1 MGMLDRYTSTLL
13 DYRWWVVGL
22 ATLVM
27 LAMTAGA
34 QFLTVSNDYRIL
46 FSDDNPQLMAFDALE
61 ATYTESYN
69 LLIAVAV
76 QEGSVFEPETLDAV
90 ESLTEAVWQLPYSS
104 RVTSLTNYSHSEA
117 DGDDL
122 VVAPLVEDAL
132 SMDDAALERV
142 EAIALGDAD
151 IAGRLVSR
159 DGRVASVVVDFVLAD
174 NPDQQV
180 IEITDTLQG
189 ILDEART
196 AHPGL
201 GYHTTGFV
209 VQNQAFSEATQDDLE
224 TLLPIVFVVIV
235 GLSAIL
241 LRSIAGTVAIVAIVM
256 FAVNSTMGA
265 AGWSGVLIS
274 PTNSGIPVIV
284 MVIAIADSI
293 HIISNVLQG
302 LQRGLDKHAAI
313 LESMRI
319 NAYPVFL
326 TSLTT
331 AIGFLTLNTS
341 DSPPFHV
348 LGNWVA
354 FGVLCAFVYSM
365 TFLPALLSVLPL
377 RSAGAQPRSS
387 ALMEGFAEFV
397 VARHKQLFWVV
408 ALTAAVLITGVPRIE
423 LGDNLVEFFDERYE
437 FRRDADFITK
447 NLTGLDKLEYSLQS
461 GREGGITDPAYLQK
475 VEAFAEWYRTQ
486 PGVTHVQA
494 FSDIMKRLN
503 KNMHGDDPAFERLP
517 EDAALAAQYLLLYEL
532 SIPFG
537 SDLNDRIDVAK
548 SATRMSVTIE
558 NASSRD
564 LRDLDA
570 RAQAWL
576 EAESPGLAGE
586 ASGIS
591 MIFAHMSDRNVSSM
605 MVGIIGAM
613 ILISVLLIAVFR
625 SVRIGLISLLPNFVP
640 ALMSFGLWGHLVG
653 QIGLVSTVVIAI
665 SFGIVVDDTIHF
677 LSKYLKARREG
688 EAAPDSVR
696 YAFRTTG
703 QALWVTTAVLVA
715 GFLVF
720 TASGFQL
727 SWVLGLMVAITVSF
741 ALAADFLLLPA
752 LLMFADRK
760 TS

>member
-1 MGMLDRYTSTLL
+1 MGRLDRYTSALL
-13 DYRWWVVGL
+13 RHRWWVVGL
-22 ATLVM
+22 ATLAM
-27 LAMTAGA
+27 LAMSAGA
-34 QFLTVSNDYRIL
+34 PRLTVSNDYRIL
-46 FSDDNPQLMAFDALE
+46 FSEDNPQLMAFDALE

-76 QEGSVFEPETLDAV
+76 QEGSVFTQATLDAV
-90 ESLTEAVWQLPYSS
+90 ETLTEAVWQLPYSS

-117 DGDDL
+117 HGDDL

-132 SMDDAALERV
+132 SMEAAALERV

-159 DGRVASVVVDFVLAD
+159 DGRVAAVVVDFVLAE

-180 IEITDTLQG
+180 IEITDALQETLG
-189 ILDEART
+189 HAR
-196 AHPGL
+196 ASHPGL
-201 GYHTTGFV
+201 GYYTTGFV
-209 VQNQAFSEATQDDLE
+209 VQNRAFSQATQDDLE

-235 GLSAIL
+235 GFAVLL
-241 LRSIAGTVAIVAIVM
+241 LRSVAGTVAIVAIVM
-256 FAVNSTMGA
+256 FAVNSTMGT

-274 PTNSGIPVIV
+274 PTSSGIPVIV

-302 LQRGLDKHAAI
+302 LQRGLDKQAAI

-377 RSAGAQPRSS
+377 RGARTQARGGV
-387 ALMEGFAEFV
+387 LLEGFADFV
-397 VARHKQLFWVV
+397 ITRYKALFWGV
-408 ALTAAVLITGVPRIE
+408 ALVAAILITGVPRIE
-423 LGDNLVEFFDERYE
+423 LGDNLTEFFDQRYE
-437 FRRDADFITK
+437 FRRDADFITA

-461 GREGGITDPAYLQK
+461 GREGGITDPAYLRK

-503 KNMHGDDPAFERLP
+503 KNMHGDDPAFARLP
-517 EDAALAAQYLLLYEL
+517 EDAELAAQYLLLYEL

-564 LRDLDA
+564 LREMDA
-570 RAQAWL
+570 RAQVWL
-576 EAESPGLAGE
+576 QAESPGLAGE

-591 MIFAHMSDRNVSSM
+591 MMFAHMSDRNVSSM

-613 ILISVLLIAVFR
+613 ALISLLLIVVFR
-625 SVRIGLISLLPNFVP
+625 SVRIGLISLLPNFIP

-653 QIGLVSTVVIAI
+653 QIGLVSSVVIAI

-688 EAAPDSVR
+688 QAAPESIR

-703 QALWVTTAVLVA
+703 QALWVTTVVLAA

-727 SWVLGLMVAITVSF
+727 SWVLGLMVAITVGF

-752 LLMFADRK
+752 LLMLADRK

>member
-1 MGMLDRYTSTLL
+1 MGLLDRYTSTLL

-76 QEGSVFEPETLDAV
+76 QEGSVFEPATLDAV

-132 SMDDAALERV
+132 SMDAAALERV

-180 IEITDTLQG
+180 IEITGTLQG

-201 GYHTTGFV
+201 GYYTTGFV

-256 FAVNSTMGA
+256 FAVNSTMGS

-387 ALMEGFAEFV
+387 ALMEGLAEFV
-397 VARHKQLFWVV
+397 VTRHKQLFWVV
-408 ALTAAVLITGVPRIE
+408 ALAAAVLITGVPRIE

-437 FRRDADFITK
+437 FRRDADFITQ

>member
-1 MGMLDRYTSTLL
+1 
-13 DYRWWVVGL
+13 
-22 ATLVM
+22 
-27 LAMTAGA
+27 
-34 QFLTVSNDYRIL
+34 
-46 FSDDNPQLMAFDALE
+46 MAFDALE

-76 QEGSVFEPETLDAV
+76 REGSVFTQAALDAV
-90 ESLTEAVWQLPYSS
+90 ETLTEAVWQLPYSS

-117 DGDDL
+117 HGDDL
-122 VVAPLVEDAL
+122 IVAPLVEDAL
-132 SMDDAALERV
+132 SMEAAALERV

-159 DGRVASVVVDFVLAD
+159 DGRVAAVVVDFVLAD

-180 IEITDTLQG
+180 IEITDALQE
-189 ILDEART
+189 ILGQART
-196 AHPGL
+196 SHPDL

-209 VQNQAFSEATQDDLE
+209 VQNRAFSQATQDDLE

-235 GLSAIL
+235 GFAVIL
-241 LRSIAGTVAIVAIVM
+241 LRSVAGTVAIVAIVM
-256 FAVNSTMGA
+256 FAVNSTMGT

-302 LQRGLDKHAAI
+302 LQRGLDKQAAI

-377 RSAGAQPRSS
+377 RGARKQVRSGV
-387 ALMEGFAEFV
+387 LLEGFADFV
-397 VARHKQLFWVV
+397 VTRHKALFWGMALV
-408 ALTAAVLITGVPRIE
+408 AAILITGVPRIE
-423 LGDNLVEFFDERYE
+423 LGDNLTEFFDQRYE
-437 FRRDADFITK
+437 FRRDADFITA

-461 GREGGITDPAYLQK
+461 GREGGITDPAYLRK

-486 PGVTHVQA
+486 SGVTHVQA

-503 KNMHGDDPAFERLP
+503 KNMHGDDPAFARLP

-564 LRDLDA
+564 LRELDA

-591 MIFAHMSDRNVSSM
+591 MMFAHMSDRNVSSM

-613 ILISVLLIAVFR
+613 ALISVLLIVVFR
-625 SVRIGLISLLPNFVP
+625 SVRIGLISLLPNFIP

-653 QIGLVSTVVIAI
+653 QIGLVSSVVIAI

-677 LSKYLKARREG
+677 LSKYLKARGEG
-688 EAAPDSVR
+688 QAAPESVR

-703 QALWVTTAVLVA
+703 QALWVTTVVLAA

-720 TASGFQL
+720 TASGFPAE
-727 SWVLGLMVAITVSF
+727 LGTR
-741 ALAADFLLLPA
+741 ADGRHHGRFRAGRRLPA
-752 LLMFADRK
+752 AAGPADVRRPQGLLKPHPIHLHPTPIR
-760 TS
+760 

>member
-1 MGMLDRYTSTLL
+1 MGGLDRYTSTLL
-13 DYRWWVVGL
+13 RHRWWVVGV

-34 QFLTVSNDYRIL
+34 RHLTVSNDYRIL
-46 FSDDNPQLMAFDALE
+46 FSEDNPQLMAFDALE

-69 LLIAVAV
+69 LLIAVGV
-76 QEGSVFEPETLDAV
+76 QEGSVFTQATLDAV
-90 ESLTEAVWQLPYSS
+90 EALTEAVWQLPYSS

-117 DGDDL
+117 HGDDL
-122 VVAPLVEDAL
+122 IVAPLVEDAL
-132 SMDDAALERV
+132 SMEAAALERV
-142 EAIALGDAD
+142 EAIALDDAD

-159 DGRVASVVVDFVLAD
+159 DGRVAAVVVDFVLAD

-180 IEITDTLQG
+180 IEITDALQG
-189 ILDEART
+189 ILGHART
-196 AHPGL
+196 SHPDL
-201 GYHTTGFV
+201 GYYTTGFV
-209 VQNQAFSEATQDDLE
+209 VQNRAFSQATQDDNE

-235 GLSAIL
+235 GLAVIL
-241 LRSIAGTVAIVAIVM
+241 LRSVAGTVAIVAIVM
-256 FAVNSTMGA
+256 FAVTSTMGT
-265 AGWSGVLIS
+265 AGWSGVVIS
-274 PTNSGIPVIV
+274 PTNAGIPVIV

-293 HIISNVLQG
+293 HIITNVLQG
-302 LQRGLDKHAAI
+302 LQRGLDKQAAI
-313 LESMRI
+313 LESMHI

-377 RSAGAQPRSS
+377 RGARTQVHAGV
-387 ALMEGFAEFV
+387 LLEGFADFV
-397 VARHKQLFWVV
+397 VARHKALFWGM
-408 ALTAAVLITGVPRIE
+408 ALAAAVLITGVPRIE
-423 LGDNLVEFFDERYE
+423 LGDNPTEFFDQRYE
-437 FRRDADFITK
+437 FRRDADFITA

-461 GREGGITDPAYLQK
+461 GREGGITDPAYLRR

-503 KNMHGDDPAFERLP
+503 KNMHGDDPAFARLP

-564 LRDLDA
+564 LRELDA
-570 RAQAWL
+570 RAQGWL

-586 ASGIS
+586 ASGMS
-591 MIFAHMSDRNVSSM
+591 MMFAHISDRNVSSM

-613 ILISVLLIAVFR
+613 ALISVLLIVVFR
-625 SVRIGLISLLPNFVP
+625 SVRIGLISLLPNFIP

-653 QIGLVSTVVIAI
+653 QVGLVSSVVIAI

-688 EAAPDSVR
+688 QAAPESVR

-703 QALWVTTAVLVA
+703 QALWVTTVVLAA

-727 SWVLGLMVAITVSF
+727 SWVLGLMVAITVGF
-741 ALAADFLLLPA
+741 ALATDFLLLPA
-752 LLMFADRK
+752 LLIFADRK
-760 TS
+760 VS

>member
-1 MGMLDRYTSTLL
+1 MGLLDRYTSTLL

-76 QEGSVFEPETLDAV
+76 QEGSVFEPATLDAV

-122 VVAPLVEDAL
+122 IVAPLVEDAL

-180 IEITDTLQG
+180 IEITATLQG

-201 GYHTTGFV
+201 GYYTTGFV

-256 FAVNSTMGA
+256 FAVNSTMGS

-397 VARHKQLFWVV
+397 VTRHKQLFWVV
-408 ALTAAVLITGVPRIE
+408 ALAAAVLITGVPRIE

-503 KNMHGDDPAFERLP
+503 KNMHGDDPAFEHLP

>member
-1 MGMLDRYTSTLL
+1 MGRLDRYTSTLL
-13 DYRWWVVGL
+13 RHRWWVVGL

-34 QFLTVSNDYRIL
+34 PRLTVSNDYRIL

-76 QEGSVFEPETLDAV
+76 QEGSVFTQAALDAV
-90 ESLTEAVWQLPYSS
+90 ETLTEAVWQLPYSS

-117 DGDDL
+117 HGDDL

-132 SMDDAALERV
+132 SMEATDLERV

-159 DGRVASVVVDFVLAD
+159 DGRVAAVVVDFVLSD

-180 IEITDTLQG
+180 IEITDALQE
-189 ILDEART
+189 ILGQART
-196 AHPGL
+196 SHPDL

-209 VQNQAFSEATQDDLE
+209 VQNRAFSQATQDDLE

-235 GLSAIL
+235 GFAVIL
-241 LRSIAGTVAIVAIVM
+241 LRSVAGTLAIVAIVM
-256 FAVNSTMGA
+256 FAVNSTMGT

-302 LQRGLDKHAAI
+302 LQRGLDKQAAI

-377 RSAGAQPRSS
+377 RGARTQARSGV
-387 ALMEGFAEFV
+387 LLEGFADFV
-397 VARHKQLFWVV
+397 VTRHKALFWGV
-408 ALTAAVLITGVPRIE
+408 ALVAAILITGVPRIE
-423 LGDNLVEFFDERYE
+423 LGDNLTEFFDQRYE
-437 FRRDADFITK
+437 FRRDADFITA

-461 GREGGITDPAYLQK
+461 GREGGITDPAYLRK

-503 KNMHGDDPAFERLP
+503 KNMHGDDPAFAHLP

-570 RAQAWL
+570 RAQGWL
-576 EAESPGLAGE
+576 AAESPGLTGE

-591 MIFAHMSDRNVSSM
+591 MMFAHMSDRNVSSM

-613 ILISVLLIAVFR
+613 ALISVLLIVVFR
-625 SVRIGLISLLPNFVP
+625 SVRIGLISLLPNFIP

-653 QIGLVSTVVIAI
+653 QIGLVSSVVIAI

-677 LSKYLKARREG
+677 LSKYLKARGEG
-688 EAAPDSVR
+688 QAAPESVR

-703 QALWVTTAVLVA
+703 QALWVTTVVLAA

-727 SWVLGLMVAITVSF
+727 SWVLGLMVAITVGF

-760 TS
+760 AS

>member
-1 MGMLDRYTSTLL
+1 MGRLDWYTSTLL
-13 DYRWWVVGL
+13 RHRWWVVGL

-34 QFLTVSNDYRIL
+34 PRLTVSNDYRIL
-46 FSDDNPQLMAFDALE
+46 FSEDNPQLMAFDALE

-76 QEGSVFEPETLDAV
+76 QEGSVFTQAALDAV
-90 ESLTEAVWQLPYSS
+90 ETLTEAVWQLPYSS

-117 DGDDL
+117 HGDDL

-132 SMDDAALERV
+132 SMEAAALERV

-159 DGRVASVVVDFVLAD
+159 DARVAAVVVDFVLAD

-180 IEITDTLQG
+180 IEITDALQE
-189 ILDEART
+189 ILGQART
-196 AHPGL
+196 SHPDL
-201 GYHTTGFV
+201 GYYTTGFV
-209 VQNQAFSEATQDDLE
+209 MQNRAFSQATQDDLE

-235 GLSAIL
+235 GFAVIL
-241 LRSIAGTVAIVAIVM
+241 LRSVAGTVAIVAIVM
-256 FAVNSTMGA
+256 FAVNSTMGM

-293 HIISNVLQG
+293 HIITNVLQG
-302 LQRGLDKHAAI
+302 LQRGLDKQAAI
-313 LESMRI
+313 LKSMRI

-348 LGNWVA
+348 LGNGVA
-354 FGVLCAFVYSM
+354 FGVLCAFAYSM
-365 TFLPALLSVLPL
+365 TLLPALLAVLPL
-377 RSAGAQPRSS
+377 RGARTKERGG
-387 ALMEGFAEFV
+387 LLLEGFADFV
-397 VARHKQLFWVV
+397 VTRYKALFWGMALV
-408 ALTAAVLITGVPRIE
+408 AAILITGVPRID
-423 LGDNLVEFFDERYE
+423 LGDNLTEFFDQRYE
-437 FRRDADFITK
+437 FRRDADFITA

-461 GREGGITDPAYLQK
+461 GRDGGITEPAYLRK

-503 KNMHGDDPAFERLP
+503 KNMHGDDPAYAHLP
-517 EDAALAAQYLLLYEL
+517 EDAELAAQYLLLYEL
-532 SIPFG
+532 STPFG

-548 SATRMSVTIE
+548 SATRLSVTIE
-558 NASSRD
+558 NTSSRD
-564 LRDLDA
+564 LRELDA

-591 MIFAHMSDRNVSSM
+591 VIFAHMSDRNVSSM
-605 MVGIIGAM
+605 LVGIIGAM
-613 ILISVLLIAVFR
+613 VLISVLLIVVFR

-653 QIGLVSTVVIAI
+653 QIGLVSSVVIAI

-677 LSKYLKARREG
+677 LSKYLKARGEG
-688 EAAPDSVR
+688 QAAPESVR

-703 QALWVTTAVLVA
+703 YALWVTTVVLAA

-727 SWVLGLMVAITVSF
+727 SWVLGLMVAITIGF
-741 ALAADFLLLPA
+741 ALATDFLLLPA

-760 TS
+760 PP

>member
-1 MGMLDRYTSTLL
+1 MGRLDRYTSTLL
-13 DYRWWVVGL
+13 RHRWWVVGL

-34 QFLTVSNDYRIL
+34 PRLTVSNDYRIL

-76 QEGSVFEPETLDAV
+76 QEGSVFTQAALDAV
-90 ESLTEAVWQLPYSS
+90 ETLTEAVWQLPYSS

-117 DGDDL
+117 HGDDL

-132 SMDDAALERV
+132 SMEATDLERV

-159 DGRVASVVVDFVLAD
+159 DGRVAAVVVDFVLSD

-180 IEITDTLQG
+180 IEITDALQE
-189 ILDEART
+189 ILGQART
-196 AHPGL
+196 SHPDL

-209 VQNQAFSEATQDDLE
+209 VQNRAFSQATQDDLE

-235 GLSAIL
+235 GFAVIL
-241 LRSIAGTVAIVAIVM
+241 LRSVAGTVAIVAIVM
-256 FAVNSTMGA
+256 FAVNSTMGT

-302 LQRGLDKHAAI
+302 LQRGLDKQAAI

-377 RSAGAQPRSS
+377 RGARTQARSGV
-387 ALMEGFAEFV
+387 LLEGFADFV
-397 VARHKQLFWVV
+397 VTRHKALFWGV
-408 ALTAAVLITGVPRIE
+408 ALVAAILITGVPRIE
-423 LGDNLVEFFDERYE
+423 LGDNLTEFFDQRYE
-437 FRRDADFITK
+437 FRRDADFITA

-461 GREGGITDPAYLQK
+461 GREGGITDPAYLRK

-503 KNMHGDDPAFERLP
+503 KNMHGDDPAFARLP

-570 RAQAWL
+570 RAQGWL
-576 EAESPGLAGE
+576 AAESPGLTGE

-591 MIFAHMSDRNVSSM
+591 MMFAHMSDRNVSSM

-613 ILISVLLIAVFR
+613 ALISVLLIVVFR
-625 SVRIGLISLLPNFVP
+625 SVRIGLISLLPNFIP

-653 QIGLVSTVVIAI
+653 QIGLVSSVVIAI

-677 LSKYLKARREG
+677 LSKYLKARGEG
-688 EAAPDSVR
+688 QAPPESVR

-703 QALWVTTAVLVA
+703 QALWVTTVVLAA

-727 SWVLGLMVAITVSF
+727 SWVLGLMVAITVGF

-760 TS
+760 AS

>member
-1 MGMLDRYTSTLL
+1 MGRLDRYTSTLL
-13 DYRWWVVGL
+13 RHRWWVVGL

-34 QFLTVSNDYRIL
+34 PRLTVSNDYRIL

-76 QEGSVFEPETLDAV
+76 QEGSVFTQAALDAV
-90 ESLTEAVWQLPYSS
+90 ETLTEAVWQLPYSS

-117 DGDDL
+117 HGDDL

-132 SMDDAALERV
+132 SMEATDLERV

-159 DGRVASVVVDFVLAD
+159 DGRVAAVVVDFVLSD

-180 IEITDTLQG
+180 IEITDALQE
-189 ILDEART
+189 ILGQART
-196 AHPGL
+196 SHPDL

-209 VQNQAFSEATQDDLE
+209 VQNRAFSQATQDDLE

-235 GLSAIL
+235 GFAVIL
-241 LRSIAGTVAIVAIVM
+241 LRSVAGTVAIVAIVM
-256 FAVNSTMGA
+256 FAVNSTMGT

-302 LQRGLDKHAAI
+302 LQRGLDKQAAI

-377 RSAGAQPRSS
+377 RGARTQARSGV
-387 ALMEGFAEFV
+387 LLEGFADFV
-397 VARHKQLFWVV
+397 VTRHKALFWGV
-408 ALTAAVLITGVPRIE
+408 ALVAAILITGVPRIE
-423 LGDNLVEFFDERYE
+423 LGDNLTEFFDQRYE
-437 FRRDADFITK
+437 FRRDADFITA

-461 GREGGITDPAYLQK
+461 GREGGITDPAYLRK

-503 KNMHGDDPAFERLP
+503 KNMHGDDPTFARLP

-570 RAQAWL
+570 RAQGWL
-576 EAESPGLAGE
+576 AAESPGLTGE

-591 MIFAHMSDRNVSSM
+591 MMFAHMSDRNVSSM

-613 ILISVLLIAVFR
+613 ALISVLLIVVFR
-625 SVRIGLISLLPNFVP
+625 SVRIGLISLLPNFIP

-653 QIGLVSTVVIAI
+653 QIGLVSSVVIAI

-677 LSKYLKARREG
+677 LSKYLKARGEG
-688 EAAPDSVR
+688 QAPPESVR

-703 QALWVTTAVLVA
+703 QALWVTTVVLAA

-727 SWVLGLMVAITVSF
+727 SWVLGLMVAITVGF

-760 TS
+760 AS

>member
-1 MGMLDRYTSTLL
+1 MGRLDRYTSALL
-13 DYRWWVVGL
+13 RHRWWVVGL
-22 ATLVM
+22 ATLAM
-27 LAMTAGA
+27 LAMSAGA
-34 QFLTVSNDYRIL
+34 PRLTVSNDYRIL
-46 FSDDNPQLMAFDALE
+46 FSEDNPQLMAFDALE

-76 QEGSVFEPETLDAV
+76 QEGSVFTQATLDAV
-90 ESLTEAVWQLPYSS
+90 ETLTEAVWQLPYSS

-117 DGDDL
+117 HGDDL

-132 SMDDAALERV
+132 SMEAAALERV

-159 DGRVASVVVDFVLAD
+159 DGRVAAVVVDFVLAE

-180 IEITDTLQG
+180 IEITDALQETLG
-189 ILDEART
+189 HAR
-196 AHPGL
+196 ASHPGL
-201 GYHTTGFV
+201 GYYTTGFV
-209 VQNQAFSEATQDDLE
+209 VQNRAFSQATQDDLE

-235 GLSAIL
+235 GFAVLL
-241 LRSIAGTVAIVAIVM
+241 LRSVAGTVAIVAIVM
-256 FAVNSTMGA
+256 FAVNSTMGT

-274 PTNSGIPVIV
+274 PTSSGIPVIV

-302 LQRGLDKHAAI
+302 LQRGLDKQAAI

-377 RSAGAQPRSS
+377 RGARTQARGGV
-387 ALMEGFAEFV
+387 LLEGFADFV
-397 VARHKQLFWVV
+397 ITRYKALFWGV
-408 ALTAAVLITGVPRIE
+408 ALVAAILITGVPRIE
-423 LGDNLVEFFDERYE
+423 LGDNLTEFFDQRYE
-437 FRRDADFITK
+437 FRRDADFITA

-461 GREGGITDPAYLQK
+461 GRDGGITDPAYLRK

-503 KNMHGDDPAFERLP
+503 KNMHGDDPGFARLP
-517 EDAALAAQYLLLYEL
+517 EDAELAAQYLLLYEL

-564 LRDLDA
+564 LREMDA
-570 RAQAWL
+570 RAQVWL
-576 EAESPGLAGE
+576 QAESPGLAGE

-591 MIFAHMSDRNVSSM
+591 MMFAHMSDRNVSSM

-613 ILISVLLIAVFR
+613 ALISLLLIVVFR
-625 SVRIGLISLLPNFVP
+625 SVRIGLISLLPNFIP

-653 QIGLVSTVVIAI
+653 QIGLVSSVVIAI

-688 EAAPDSVR
+688 EAAPESIR

-703 QALWVTTAVLVA
+703 QALWVTTVVLAA

-727 SWVLGLMVAITVSF
+727 SWVLGLMVAITVGF

-752 LLMFADRK
+752 LLMLADRK

>member
-1 MGMLDRYTSTLL
+1 MLDRYTSTLL

-76 QEGSVFEPETLDAV
+76 QEGSVFEPATLDAV
-90 ESLTEAVWQLPYSS
+90 ESLSEAVWQLPYSS

-122 VVAPLVEDAL
+122 IVAPLVEDAL

-180 IEITDTLQG
+180 IEITGTLQG

-201 GYHTTGFV
+201 GYYTTGFV

-256 FAVNSTMGA
+256 FAVNSTMGT

-377 RSAGAQPRSS
+377 RSARAQPRSS

-408 ALTAAVLITGVPRIE
+408 ALAAAVLITGVPRIE

-586 ASGIS
+586 ATGIS

-752 LLMFADRK
+752 LLIFADRK
-760 TS
+760 TV

>member
-1 MGMLDRYTSTLL
+1 MGLLDRYTTTLL

-122 VVAPLVEDAL
+122 IVAPLVEDAL
-132 SMDDAALERV
+132 SMDAAALERV

-201 GYHTTGFV
+201 GYYTTGFV

-235 GLSAIL
+235 GLSALL

-256 FAVNSTMGA
+256 FAVNSTMGT

-302 LQRGLDKHAAI
+302 LQRGLDKRAAI
-313 LESMRI
+313 LESMHI

-397 VARHKQLFWVV
+397 VTRHKELFWVV
-408 ALTAAVLITGVPRIE
+408 ALAAAVLITGVPRIQ

-437 FRRDADFITK
+437 FRRDADFITQ

-564 LRDLDA
+564 LRELDA

-760 TS
+760 TP

>member
-1 MGMLDRYTSTLL
+1 MGRLDRYTSTLL
-13 DYRWWVVGL
+13 HHRWWVVGL
-22 ATLVM
+22 ATLAM

-34 QFLTVSNDYRIL
+34 PRLTVSNDYRIL

-76 QEGSVFEPETLDAV
+76 QEGSVFTQAALDAV
-90 ESLTEAVWQLPYSS
+90 ETLTEAVWQLPYSS

-117 DGDDL
+117 EGDDL

-132 SMDDAALERV
+132 SMEAAAFERV

-159 DGRVASVVVDFVLAD
+159 DGRVAAVVVDFVLAD

-180 IEITDTLQG
+180 IEITDALQG
-189 ILDEART
+189 ILGQART
-196 AHPGL
+196 SHPGL
-201 GYHTTGFV
+201 GYYTTGFV
-209 VQNQAFSEATQDDLE
+209 VQNRAFSQATQDDLE

-235 GLSAIL
+235 GFAVVL
-241 LRSIAGTVAIVAIVM
+241 LRSVAGTLAVVAIVM
-256 FAVNSTMGA
+256 FAVNSTMGT

-293 HIISNVLQG
+293 HIITSVLQG
-302 LQRGLDKHAAI
+302 LQRGLDKQAAI

-365 TFLPALLSVLPL
+365 TFLPALLAVLPL
-377 RSAGAQPRSS
+377 RGARTQVRSG
-387 ALMEGFAEFV
+387 ALLEGFADFV
-397 VARHKQLFWVV
+397 VTRHKALFWGV
-408 ALTAAVLITGVPRIE
+408 ALAAAVLITGVPRIE
-423 LGDNLVEFFDERYE
+423 LGDNLTEFFDQRYE
-437 FRRDADFITK
+437 FRRDADFITA

-461 GREGGITDPAYLQK
+461 GREGGITDPAYLHK

-503 KNMHGDDPAFERLP
+503 KNMHGDDPAFARLP

-564 LRDLDA
+564 LRELDT

-605 MVGIIGAM
+605 LVGIIGAM
-613 ILISVLLIAVFR
+613 VFISVLLIVVFR
-625 SVRIGLISLLPNFVP
+625 SVRIGLISLLPNFIP

-653 QIGLVSTVVIAI
+653 QIGLVSSVVIAI

-677 LSKYLKARREG
+677 LSKYLKARHEG
-688 EAAPDSVR
+688 QAAPESVR
-696 YAFRTTG
+696 YAFHTTG
-703 QALWVTTAVLVA
+703 QALWVTTVVLAA

-727 SWVLGLMVAITVSF
+727 SWVLGLMVAITVGF
-741 ALAADFLLLPA
+741 ALATDFLLLPA

-760 TS
+760 AS

>member
-1 MGMLDRYTSTLL
+1 MGLLDRYTSALL
-13 DYRWWVVGL
+13 NYRWWVVGL
-22 ATLVM
+22 SSLIM

-46 FSDDNPQLMAFDALE
+46 FSEDNPQLMAFDALE

-76 QEGSVFEPETLDAV
+76 PEGSVFEPATLAAV

-117 DGDDL
+117 HGDDL

-151 IAGRLVSR
+151 IAGRLVAR

-180 IEITDTLQG
+180 IEITDALQG

-201 GYHTTGFV
+201 GYYSTGFV
-209 VQNQAFSEATQDDLE
+209 VQNRAFSQATQDDLE

-235 GLSAIL
+235 GFAVIL
-241 LRSIAGTVAIVAIVM
+241 LRSIAGTVAIVAVVM
-256 FAVNSTMGA
+256 FAVNSTMGS

-377 RSAGAQPRSS
+377 RSVGAQDRGG

-397 VARHKQLFWVV
+397 VTRYKTLFWVMT
-408 ALTAAVLITGVPRIE
+408 LSAAVLITGVPRIE
-423 LGDNLVEFFDERYE
+423 LGDNLTEFFDQRYE
-437 FRRDADFITK
+437 FRRDADFITA

-503 KNMHGDDPAFERLP
+503 KNMHGDNPAFERLP

-564 LRDLDA
+564 LRALDA

-586 ASGIS
+586 ATGIS

-613 ILISVLLIAVFR
+613 VLISVLLIVVFR

-688 EAAPDSVR
+688 QMAPESIR

-703 QALWVTTAVLVA
+703 KALWVTTVVLAA

-727 SWVLGLMVAITVSF
+727 SWVLGLMVAITVTF

-760 TS
+760 PS

>member
-1 MGMLDRYTSTLL
+1 MGLLDRYTSTLL
-13 DYRWWVVGL
+13 HYRWWVVGL

-76 QEGSVFEPETLDAV
+76 QEGSVFGPEALDAV

-117 DGDDL
+117 HGDDL

-132 SMDDAALERV
+132 SMDGAALGRV

-159 DGRVASVVVDFVLAD
+159 DGRVAAVAVDFVLAD

-180 IEITDTLQG
+180 IEITDALQG

-209 VQNQAFSEATQDDLE
+209 VQNQAFSQATQDDLE

-235 GLSAIL
+235 GLSVIL
-241 LRSIAGTVAIVAIVM
+241 LRSVAGTVAIVAVVM
-256 FAVNSTMGA
+256 FAVNSTMGS

-293 HIISNVLQG
+293 HVISNVLQG
-302 LQRGLDKHAAI
+302 LQRGLDKPAAI

-377 RSAGAQPRSS
+377 RGAGAQPRSG

-397 VARHKQLFWVV
+397 VTRHKELFWVV
-408 ALTAAVLITGVPRIE
+408 ALVAAVLITGVPRIE
-423 LGDNLVEFFDERYE
+423 LGDNLTEFFDQRYE
-437 FRRDADFITK
+437 FRRDADFITE

-494 FSDIMKRLN
+494 FSDIMRRLN

-576 EAESPGLAGE
+576 ESESPGLAGE

-605 MVGIIGAM
+605 LAGIIGAM
-613 ILISVLLIAVFR
+613 VLISVLLIAVFG

-741 ALAADFLLLPA
+741 ALVADFLLLPA
-752 LLMFADRK
+752 LLIFADRK
-760 TS
+760 TA

>member
-1 MGMLDRYTSTLL
+1 MGLLDRYTSTLL

-22 ATLVM
+22 TTLVM

-46 FSDDNPQLMAFDALE
+46 FSEDNPQLMAFDALE

-76 QEGSVFEPETLDAV
+76 QEGSVFEPATLDAV

-122 VVAPLVEDAL
+122 IVAPLVEDAL

-180 IEITDTLQG
+180 IEITATLQG

-256 FAVNSTMGA
+256 FAVNSTMGT

-397 VARHKQLFWVV
+397 VTRYKQLFWVV
-408 ALTAAVLITGVPRIE
+408 AVAAAVLITGVPRIE

-752 LLMFADRK
+752 LLIFADRK
-760 TS
+760 TV

>member
-1 MGMLDRYTSTLL
+1 MGLLDRYTSTLL

-76 QEGSVFEPETLDAV
+76 QEGSVFEPATLDAV
-90 ESLTEAVWQLPYSS
+90 ESLSEAVWQLPYSS

-122 VVAPLVEDAL
+122 IVAPLVEEAL
-132 SMDDAALERV
+132 SMDAAALERV

-180 IEITDTLQG
+180 IEITGTLQG

-256 FAVNSTMGA
+256 FAVNSTMGT

-397 VARHKQLFWVV
+397 VARYKQLFWVV
-408 ALTAAVLITGVPRIE
+408 ALAAAVLITGVPRIE

-437 FRRDADFITK
+437 FRRDADFITQ

-475 VEAFAEWYRTQ
+475 VETFAEWYRTQ

-586 ASGIS
+586 ATGIS

-625 SVRIGLISLLPNFVP
+625 SVRIGS
-640 ALMSFGLWGHLVG
+640 
-653 QIGLVSTVVIAI
+653 
-665 SFGIVVDDTIHF
+665 D
-677 LSKYLKARREG
+677 
-688 EAAPDSVR
+688 
-696 YAFRTTG
+696 
-703 QALWVTTAVLVA
+703 
-715 GFLVF
+715 
-720 TASGFQL
+720 
-727 SWVLGLMVAITVSF
+727 
-741 ALAADFLLLPA
+741 
-752 LLMFADRK
+752 
-760 TS
+760 

>member
-1 MGMLDRYTSTLL
+1 MGLLDRYTSTLL

-122 VVAPLVEDAL
+122 IVAPLVEDAL
-132 SMDDAALERV
+132 SMDAAALERV

-180 IEITDTLQG
+180 IEITDILQG

-201 GYHTTGFV
+201 GYYTTGFV

-256 FAVNSTMGA
+256 FAVNSTMGS

-302 LQRGLDKHAAI
+302 QQRGLDKHAAI

-397 VARHKQLFWVV
+397 VTRHKQLFWVV
-408 ALTAAVLITGVPRIE
+408 ALAAAVLITGVPRIQ

-437 FRRDADFITK
+437 FRRDADFITQ

-503 KNMHGDDPAFERLP
+503 KNMHGDDPTFERLP
-517 EDAALAAQYLLLYEL
+517 GRPVPAAVRTLDPVRQRPQRPHRCRQVRDPHVRDHRE
-532 SIPFG
+532 
-537 SDLNDRIDVAK
+537 RI
-548 SATRMSVTIE
+548 
-558 NASSRD
+558 
-564 LRDLDA
+564 LPGPA
-570 RAQAWL
+570 RPGCAGT
-576 EAESPGLAGE
+576 GLA
-586 ASGIS
+586 
-591 MIFAHMSDRNVSSM
+591 
-605 MVGIIGAM
+605 
-613 ILISVLLIAVFR
+613 
-625 SVRIGLISLLPNFVP
+625 
-640 ALMSFGLWGHLVG
+640 
-653 QIGLVSTVVIAI
+653 
-665 SFGIVVDDTIHF
+665 
-677 LSKYLKARREG
+677 
-688 EAAPDSVR
+688 
-696 YAFRTTG
+696 
-703 QALWVTTAVLVA
+703 
-715 GFLVF
+715 
-720 TASGFQL
+720 
-727 SWVLGLMVAITVSF
+727 
-741 ALAADFLLLPA
+741 
-752 LLMFADRK
+752 
-760 TS
+760 